1 LVPFRYRDRNFVN
14 ALQWAIGLELFLLVK
29 DPWRIFLT
37 TDHPN
42 GGPFTSYPQ
51 IARLL
56 MDRGYRD
63 ECLAAISAA
72 ARKASVLGGIEREYS
87 LSEIAVMTRAGP
99 ARSLGLGDHGR
110 LSAGAF
116 ADVVV
121 YRQGSDM
128 EAMLREPVSVL
139 KRGTEVAR
147 AGKVLTSVAGATQV
161 VRPGYDRQIEKRLR
175 RFFGDHMSL
184 AFDHFALRAD
194 EIAEAGGR
202 VEEQLCRAETGRP

>member
-1 LVPFRYRDRNFVN
+1 M
-14 ALQWAIGLELFLLVK
+14 
-29 DPWRIFLT
+29 
-37 TDHPN
+37 
-42 GGPFTSYPQ
+42 SYPQ

-56 MDRGYRD
+56 MDRGYRE
-63 ECLAAISAA
+63 ECLAAVNAV
-72 ARKASVLGGIEREYS
+72 ARKASVLDGLEREYS

-121 YRQGSDM
+121 YRQGSDT

-147 AGKVLTSVAGATQV
+147 AGKILTSVAGATQV
-161 VRPGYDRQIEKRLR
+161 VRPGYDRQVEKRLR
-175 RFFGDHMSL
+175 RFFDDHMSL
-184 AFDHFALRAD
+184 AFDHFPLSAD
-194 EIAEAGGR
+194 EIAKAGGR
-202 VEEQLCRAETGRP
+202 VEEQPCRAEATRP